1 MRNFFMAMSLYPEV
15 QQRAH
20 KEIDRVIGTDRLPDY
35 EDYEKLIYI
44 RAILLESLRWI
55 PITPV
60 GVAHRVS
67 MEDNY
72 NGFRIP
78 KDATVLAVRCLIIYN
93 CWPTIP
99 ILALYYFRTSGRY
112 QTHCVIH

>member
-78 KDATVLAVRCLIIYN
+78 KDATVLAVRHLIITVGQPYQSSSS
-93 CWPTIP
+93 I
-99 ILALYYFRTSGRY
+99 IFRTSGRY